1 MSYYYIFL
9 SRYNLKMCNLLK
21 KCFAT
26 KKKKKDFTN
35 RLTLSEFKKKL
46 SPINTHLSKY
56 SSVAK
61 RKRKYGSFLIVEI

>member
-1 MSYYYIFL
+1 M
-9 SRYNLKMCNLLK
+9 K
-21 KCFAT
+21 

-35 RLTLSEFKKKL
+35 RLTMLEFKKKL

-61 RKRKYGSFLIVEI
+61 RKRKYGQFLIVEI